1 MFNYLAKCG
10 WLFDGFFSHWLL
22 NSSFDW
28 QIQRSVEGFSQAA
41 RVLPAQGGS
50 PGPQRR
56 LRKSF
61 DRLLSL
67 SIEGWI
73 E

>member
-1 MFNYLAKCG
+1 MFNCLAKRG

-28 QIQRSVEGFSQAA
+28 QIQRSVEGFSQVA
-41 RVLPAQGGS
+41 RGLLAQGGS

-61 DRLLSL
+61 D
-67 SIEGWI
+67 EC
-73 E
+73 